1 MEEGMKKFILF
12 NSPIFWDAT
21 KEKEQYLSPLG
32 LGYIATYLEK
42 AGIDVTIVDC
52 VKERKSV
59 NAIVDFI
66 NKTHPDYIG
75 INIFTQNYEMVKYII
90 ESITITCDC
99 FIGGQVVK
107 SIYLDILRWNTQ
119 NRLNIIIGEGEFI
132 IPALVS
138 GRCKQI
144 PEQENDQKVVYRV
157 NKNSEYFPKDIS
169 NIFLNRKYLGNEII
183 YNHYG
188 EKEIAI
194 ITSRG
199 CAFDCAFCG
208 GAKSLNKDITTRIR
222 TEESV
227 ITEIREILSAYPD
240 IQSIRVLDDLFLRN
254 GKSIDMTNNIFLK
267 FPHLSWRGMVHVLSL
282 AKDVEKVKKLR
293 RGRCRELFIGIESG
307 SESVRR
313 KINKLG
319 TIDDIITVSKAILES
334 GIDLKGYFIYGFPG
348 ETKEDFQKTYELASK
363 IKEISTNT
371 TGTFRTSVFQFRP
384 YHGTQLY
391 NEIVKSTGIIHECE
405 FNQSISKFEGRS
417 QFNFDFGNY
426 SKEKDEIL
434 NQYIIKT
441 QELTKEEK

>member
-1 MEEGMKKFILF
+1 MKKFILF

-59 NAIVDFI
+59 NDIVNFI
-66 NKTHPDYIG
+66 NKTHTDYIG

>member
-1 MEEGMKKFILF
+1 MKKFILF

-59 NAIVDFI
+59 NDIVDFI
-66 NKTHPDYIG
+66 NKTHPNYIG

-169 NIFLNRKYLGNEII
+169 NIFLNRKYVGNEIR

-188 EKEIAI
+188 EQEIAI

-293 RGRCRELFIGIESG
+293 RGGCRELFIGIESG

-434 NQYIIKT
+434 SQYIIKT

>member
-1 MEEGMKKFILF
+1 MKKFILF

-59 NAIVDFI
+59 NDIVDFI
-66 NKTHPDYIG
+66 NKTHTDYIG

>member
-1 MEEGMKKFILF
+1 MKKFILF

-59 NAIVDFI
+59 NDIVDFI
-66 NKTHPDYIG
+66 NKTHTDYIG

-107 SIYLDILRWNTQ
+107 SIYLDILWWNTQ

-319 TIDDIITVSKAILES
+319 TIDDIITVSKAILGS

>member
-1 MEEGMKKFILF
+1 MKKFILF

-59 NAIVDFI
+59 NDIVDFI

-169 NIFLNRKYLGNEII
+169 NIFLNRKYLGNKII

>member
-1 MEEGMKKFILF
+1 MKKFILF

-59 NAIVDFI
+59 NDIVDFI

>member
-1 MEEGMKKFILF
+1 MKKFILF

-59 NAIVDFI
+59 NDIVDFI
-66 NKTHPDYIG
+66 NKTHPNYIG

-138 GRCKQI
+138 VRCKQI

-293 RGRCRELFIGIESG
+293 RGGCRELFIGIESG

-434 NQYIIKT
+434 SQYIIKT

>member
-1 MEEGMKKFILF
+1 MKKFILF

-59 NAIVDFI
+59 NDIVDFI
-66 NKTHPDYIG
+66 NKTHTDYIG

-169 NIFLNRKYLGNEII
+169 NIFLNSKYLGNEII

>member
-1 MEEGMKKFILF
+1 MKKFILF

-59 NAIVDFI
+59 NDIVDFI
-66 NKTHPDYIG
+66 NKTHTDYIG

-169 NIFLNRKYLGNEII
+169 NIFLIRKYLGNEII

>member
-1 MEEGMKKFILF
+1 MKKFILF

-42 AGIDVTIVDC
+42 AGIDVTILDC

-59 NAIVDFI
+59 NDIVDFI

-334 GIDLKGYFIYGFPG
+334 RIDLKGYFIYGFPG

-434 NQYIIKT
+434 SQYIIKT